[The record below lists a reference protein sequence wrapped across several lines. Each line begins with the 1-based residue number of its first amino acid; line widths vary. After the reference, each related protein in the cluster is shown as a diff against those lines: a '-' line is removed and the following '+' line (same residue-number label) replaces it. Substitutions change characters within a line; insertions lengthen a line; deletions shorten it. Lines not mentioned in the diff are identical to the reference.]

1 MEQLMEYINEYGKY
15 SFEEA
20 EFNDIDNLIFSQIVY
35 SDFENIVDMN
45 NSMFLCDAAVKFYSV
60 NDEKD
65 IDNLIGIS
73 AKSAKLLYECAK
85 TKRFA
90 YVKLSHYINNVNEE
104 IDKQFAAINFE
115 LNKNSLAVAFRGTDV
130 TVTGV
135 KESAMLS
142 YMFPVPAQ
150 IQALYYFQETAM
162 MHKGEIRILGHSK
175 GGNLAVFAGVN
186 CSNSLKKRIVG
197 IYENDA
203 PGFPKCFFDRYDYL
217 QIKNRIR
224 LITPQTSIIGRML
237 YHDEKPI
244 IIKSSNNGLKQHQV
258 SSWEI
263 EGTHLKTVE
272 KYDYASDFIS
282 DYINTL
288 IDYIGDDDL
297 QLFFDTIEYVAE
309 NTGIDDFYD
318 IKNVDIKRIFMLI
331 DSLSILDEKQKERFK
346 SILKKASGDF
356 IKEYF
361 SMRKNE
367 YIEKIHNPKI
377 EK

>member
-1 MEQLMEYINEYGKY
+1 MKQLIKYINEYGKY
-15 SFEEA
+15 DFSEKP
-20 EFNDIDNLIFSQIVY
+20 FNDIDNLIFSQIVY
-35 SDFENIVDMN
+35 TDFDGIIDMQ
-45 NSMFLCDAAVKFYSV
+45 NSMFLCDAAIKFYSL

-73 AKSAKLLYECAK
+73 EKSAKLLYECSK
-85 TKRFA
+85 TRRFA
-90 YVKLSHYINNVNEE
+90 YVTLSHYINNVNDE
-104 IDKQFAAINFE
+104 IDKQFAAINFA
-115 LNKNSLAVAFRGTDV
+115 LNKESLVVAFRGTDV

-150 IQALYYFQETAM
+150 IQALYYFQESAM

-186 CSNSLKKRIVG
+186 CSNSLKKRIVQ

-203 PGFPKCFFDRYDYL
+203 PGFPKWFFDRYDYL
-217 QIKNRIR
+217 QIKDRIR
-224 LITPQTSIIGRML
+224 LITPQTSIVGRML

-244 IIKSSNNGLKQHQV
+244 IIESSNSGLKQHQV
-258 SSWEI
+258 SSWVI
-263 EGTHLKTVE
+263 EGSELKSVE
-272 KYDYASDFIS
+272 KYDYMSDFIS

-309 NTGIDDFYD
+309 NIGIDDFYD
-318 IKNVDIKRIFMLI
+318 IKTVDIKRIFRLI
-331 DSLSILDEKQKERFK
+331 DSLSILDSEQKERFK
-346 SILKKASGDF
+346 IILKKASADF
-356 IKEYF
+356 AKEYF
-361 SMRKNE
+361 NIRKNE
-367 YIEKIHNPKI
+367 YIEKYIKPKS
-377 EK
+377 